1 MPAPPSGR
9 RTSECWDDSGGSCR
23 VLWNG
28 FKQVAPSILSTL
40 GADSGLVA
48 DAQVAH
54 TFDVTL
60 ESVARLDPAD
70 PLGRPG
76 HDQVAGAQ
84 RDERAEEADR
94 LGHLPDLLV
103 EVALLARLPVDAK
116 PDGPL
121 GRVADVLGG
130 ADLPHRRGLVEPLR
144 HVPRA
149 PHLLRL
155 GLQVAPR
162 HVEPHRVAEDAV
174 ERALHRDVAAAL
186 C

>member
-23 VLWNG
+23 VLSNG

-54 TFDVTL
+54 TVDVTL
-60 ESVARLDPAD
+60 ETVARLDAAD
-70 PLGRPG
+70 AFRRPG
-76 HDQVAGAQ
+76 HDEVAGTE
-84 RDERAEEADR
+84 RDERAQVADR

-116 PDGPL
+116 PHGPP
-121 GRVADVLGG
+121 RRMADVLHG
-130 ADLPHRRGLVEPLR
+130 ADLARRRGVVETLR
-144 HVPRA
+144 HVP
-149 PHLLRL
+149 
-155 GLQVAPR
+155 
-162 HVEPHRVAEDAV
+162 
-174 ERALHRDVAAAL
+174 
-186 C
+186 